1 MSLIQPAGTL
11 PGDIRG
17 RFNRNPRYNSRRFS
31 CENALKSNNVVTF
44 SMRCPASIAA
54 IVPAEKTII
63 NPMKTTYAY
72 IKIAL
77 PLLAAAILTA
87 ASARADT
94 YSWTNF
100 QSDIA
105 GVAQHTDPNLVN
117 PWGMAASPTGIIWVS
132 DNGTG
137 VSTLYNQD
145 GTARSLVVTIPTS
158 KQNRGTGNPTG
169 VVFNGTQFFQVTK
182 NGTSAPAFFIFVSE
196 DGSISGWNP
205 TVDPTNAIIA
215 VDNGTNHGVNHAVY
229 KSATLGVAN
238 GHNFLFVSNFHTGQV
253 ETYDESFHQVSPNGF
268 VDPNLPAGYAPF
280 GIRNFNDEIFVT
292 YAKQDHAK
300 HDDVPG
306 PGFGFV
312 NVFDTSGNFLRRL
325 VSQGNLNAP
334 WGLALVEGSNLWVG
348 NFGDGLINVYDPM
361 TGAFIETLMRA
372 DGTPL
377 QFDGL
382 WDLLPLG
389 SGVYFT
395 AGIAGEAHGLFGLIT
410 ED

>member
-1 MSLIQPAGTL
+1 M
-11 PGDIRG
+11 
-17 RFNRNPRYNSRRFS
+17 
-31 CENALKSNNVVTF
+31 K
-44 SMRCPASIAA
+44 
-54 IVPAEKTII
+54 KT
-63 NPMKTTYAY
+63 NAY

-87 ASARADT
+87 TSGRADT

-105 GVAQHTDPNLVN
+105 GVAQHVDPNLVN
-117 PWGMAASPTGIIWVS
+117 PWGMAASANGTIWVS

-137 VSTLYNQD
+137 VSTLYHQD
-145 GTARSLVVTIPTS
+145 GTAVSLVVEIPTAAR
-158 KQNRGTGNPTG
+158 NRGTGNPTG

-182 NGTSAPAFFIFVSE
+182 NGNSAPAFFIFVSE

-205 TVDPTNAIIA
+205 TLDQTHAIIA
-215 VDNGTNHGVNHAVY
+215 VDNGTNRGVNSAVY

-238 GHNFLFVSNFHTGQV
+238 GHNFLYASNFHTGKV
-253 ETYDESFHQVSPNGF
+253 ETYDENFHQVNPNGF
-268 VDPNLPAGYAPF
+268 ADPTLPAGYAPF
-280 GIRNFNDEIFVT
+280 GIRNFNGEIFVT
-292 YAKQDHAK
+292 YAKQDRK
-300 HDDVPG
+300 KEDDVAG
-306 PGFGFV
+306 PGFGFI

-325 VSQGNLNAP
+325 ISNGNLNAP
-334 WGLALVEGSNLWVG
+334 WGLALVDGELWVG
-348 NFGDGLINVYDPM
+348 NFGDGLINNYDPA

-389 SGVYFT
+389 DGVYFT
-395 AGIAGEAHGLFGLIT
+395 AGIADEEHGLFGLIT
-410 ED
+410 EDE